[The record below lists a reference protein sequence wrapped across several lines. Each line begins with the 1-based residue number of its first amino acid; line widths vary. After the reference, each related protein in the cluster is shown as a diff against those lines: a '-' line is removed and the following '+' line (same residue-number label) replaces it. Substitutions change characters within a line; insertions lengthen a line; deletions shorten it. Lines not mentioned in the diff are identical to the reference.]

1 LRESPVQLQQHIFG
15 RKRKKVFTA
24 FVPFTDA
31 SESSSEFKFDS
42 AVRTNGWEL
51 RTDPG
56 ILKRKEKTFK
66 HNIE

>member
-1 LRESPVQLQQHIFG
+1 M
-15 RKRKKVFTA
+15 KVFTA

-42 AVRTNGWEL
+42 AVRTNEWEL

-66 HNIE
+66 LNLE